1 MIRLNHT
8 NSVTLMEREVLEKIH
23 RRIVKSFM
31 DVLVLAELK
40 NGHPMS
46 GYDIIGYIPDRFG
59 ILVSSGTV
67 YSLLYSMERD
77 GLIEGKWAKRK
88 RVYTLTE
95 KGDKEIEAILNA
107 NDKIKGLLASLLK
120 GQCPI
125 ENCDACIDSI

>member
-8 NSVTLMEREVLEKIH
+8 DSVKVTLMEREVLKKMH
-23 RRIVKSFM
+23 RRLVKSFM
-31 DVLVLAELK
+31 DILILAELK
-40 NGHPMS
+40 NGPPMS
-46 GYDIIGYIPDRFG
+46 GYDIIGYIHDRFH

-95 KGDKEIEAILNA
+95 KGDRKIETILNA
-107 NDKIKGLLASLLK
+107 NDKIKGLLTNLLK
-120 GQCPI
+120 G
-125 ENCDACIDSI
+125 

>member
-8 NSVTLMEREVLEKIH
+8 NSVKLMEREVLEKMH

-40 NGHPMS
+40 NGHSLS
-46 GYDIIGYIPDRFG
+46 GYDIIGYIHDRFG

-88 RVYTLTE
+88 RVYTLTD
-95 KGDKEIEAILNA
+95 KGNKKIEAILNA
-107 NDKIKGLLASLLK
+107 NDKIKGLLTSLLK
-120 GQCPI
+120 GW
-125 ENCDACIDSI
+125 NAL